1 MDGLGYVGHKMIEA
15 IIIIYFASTV
25 FALVFYAL
33 REDGE
38 RWALVPVWNTI
49 VTAWFL
55 YIIVE
60 CVIKIIWINL
70 TEKEQ

>member
-1 MDGLGYVGHKMIEA
+1 MIEA
-15 IIIIYFASTV
+15 IIITYIGSIV
-25 FALVFYAL
+25 FAAVFYAL

-38 RWALVPVWNTI
+38 RWAFVPVWNTL
-49 VTAWFL
+49 VSAWFF

-70 TEKEQ
+70 TEKEK